1 MLRKSLQ
8 VGLPGSNVPTK
19 RPYSKPWRPIHA
31 GASFHWSRHA
41 HKVTEQLTQGRLY
54 VVSSGQR
61 SRGSARVG
69 QAPGEVPEPIGVRL
83 LRLVRGRAS
92 GNEELNLVALAVEPS
107 ELLTDIVR
115 YALAH
120 PVIAVPVLLGCGIR
134 NARWCARLC
143 SARFGNTSDC
153 R

>member
-41 HKVTEQLTQGRLY
+41 HKGTEQLTQGRHY

-107 ELLTDIVR
+107 EYGHRTVCACAPGDCRSCPSWVWHPQR
-115 YALAH
+115 AL
-120 PVIAVPVLLGCGIR
+120 V
-134 NARWCARLC
+134 CALVC